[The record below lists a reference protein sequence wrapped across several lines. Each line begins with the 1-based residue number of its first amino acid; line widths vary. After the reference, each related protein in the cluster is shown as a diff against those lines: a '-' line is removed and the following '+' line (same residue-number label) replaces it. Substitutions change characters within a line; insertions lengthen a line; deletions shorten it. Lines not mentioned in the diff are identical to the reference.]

1 MYPGENVTWRK
12 RTLRYRERIHARI
25 QTFSQDGR
33 GGGVGEWGRSLGD
46 GSGGQDSRTD
56 KLGCVFRKKKRTLKS

>member
-12 RTLRYRERIHARI
+12 RTFEISGTYSCADPEF
-25 QTFSQDGR
+25 FSR
-33 GGGVGEWGRSLGD
+33 WEGGGGEWGRSLGD

-56 KLGCVFRKKKRTLKS
+56 KIGCVFRKKKRIKLFS